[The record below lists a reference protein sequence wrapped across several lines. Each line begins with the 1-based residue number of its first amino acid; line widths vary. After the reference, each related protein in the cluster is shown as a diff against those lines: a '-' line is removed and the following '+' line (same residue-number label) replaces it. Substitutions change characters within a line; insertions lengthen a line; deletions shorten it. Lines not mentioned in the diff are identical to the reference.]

1 MLAMALDKKQKTYE
15 DARVKE
21 LDEVDKIK
29 QGLEKEKQDKINKK
43 NYIETVSC

>member
-1 MLAMALDKKQKTYE
+1 MLAMALEQKQRQYE

-29 QGLEKEKQDKINKK
+29 QGIEKEKQDKINKK
-43 NYIETVSC
+43 II

>member
-1 MLAMALDKKQKTYE
+1 MALEQKQRQYE

-29 QGLEKEKQDKINKK
+29 QGIEKEKQDKINKK
-43 NYIETVSC
+43 II

>member
-1 MLAMALDKKQKTYE
+1 MALEQKQRQCE

-29 QGLEKEKQDKINKK
+29 QGIEKEKQDKINKK
-43 NYIETVSC
+43 II